1 MDTILQTLQDLEGV
15 NGAIVADGRGQ
26 ILSYKAHAMYDLA
39 LLQQVSH
46 ATVTAID
53 SVKLLHEDWESVTAQ
68 FAEGKLLIRNIG
80 SPGRTKGSDLTL
92 SLIADMRLNA
102 QFAGVAIR
110 VAVGKIRAFLEA
122 GGVEAPA
129 IASPSSS
136 AKMPVAA
143 PSGGWPSPPGLAAS
157 NPSIHQQRT
166 SAPEIANSGLS
177 WSGGAS
183 SMSSSTIATVD
194 AASAAVLASC
204 TKALARSVG
213 PMAKRYVK
221 EAVIRICA
229 DRPFSKDQVGALVGE
244 LEKYLNN
251 PADATQFRRAALKS
265 A

>member
-1 MDTILQTLQDLEGV
+1 MDTILQTLHDLEGV
-15 NGAIVADGRGQ
+15 NGAVVADGRGQ
-26 ILSYKAHAMYDLA
+26 ILSYKAHALYDLG

-46 ATVTAID
+46 ATITAID

-80 SPGRTKGSDLTL
+80 SPGKTKGADLTL

-110 VAVGKIRAFLEA
+110 VAVGKIRAFIES
-122 GGVEAPA
+122 GGVEAHPA
-129 IASPSSS
+129 PTSS
-136 AKMPVAA
+136 AKVAVAA
-143 PSGGWPSPPGLAAS
+143 PAGGWPSPPALAAS
-157 NPSIHQQRT
+157 TPAIHQTRT

-183 SMSSSTIATVD
+183 SMSSSTIATAD

-229 DRPFSKDQVGALVGE
+229 DRPFSRDQVGALVGE
-244 LEKYLNN
+244 LEKYLND
-251 PADATQFRRAALKS
+251 PADASQFRRSALKS